1 MRLANKQLS
10 IEAYPKVLMLQLKRF
25 KQVNGKKVKNNEVIQ
40 YPEILEVPGGRY
52 KLSGVVVHEGSLE
65 GGHYWAICEKGDQYY
80 CFNDEHVKESEYFH
94 RSAYLLFYTMM
105 M

>member
-40 YPEILEVPGGRY
+40 YPEVLEVPEGKRY
-52 KLSGVVVHEGSLE
+52 RLNGVVVHEGSL
-65 GGHYWAICEKGDQYY
+65 
-80 CFNDEHVKESEYFH
+80 
-94 RSAYLLFYTMM
+94 
-105 M
+105 